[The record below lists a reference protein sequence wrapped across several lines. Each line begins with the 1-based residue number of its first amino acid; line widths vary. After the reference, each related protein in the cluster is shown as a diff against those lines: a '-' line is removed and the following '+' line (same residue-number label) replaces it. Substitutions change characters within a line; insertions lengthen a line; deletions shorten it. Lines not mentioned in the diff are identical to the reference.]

1 MQLQEKVAA
10 VKKASH
16 VILLEAMQLRSA
28 HANKMHFPNV
38 YFSIRTTTMCLLVGS
53 LHTIHCKHATSRDCV
68 FHFG

>member
-28 HANKMHFPNV
+28 HANKKHFPNV
-38 YFSIRTTTMCLLVGS
+38 YFSIRMTTMCLLVGL
-53 LHTIHCKHATSRDCV
+53 LHMMQACNLCSQDCV